1 MSVKEKKQAR
11 GRGCVWGVFREGLTG
26 GRCLSP
32 PWEAVREQAV
42 GTSGDRRSRQRAEL
56 GKGVGQV

>member
-1 MSVKEKKQAR
+1 MCVAGVQGGPHWGKASEPSPGGVK
-11 GRGCVWGVFREGLTG
+11 
-26 GRCLSP
+26 
-32 PWEAVREQAV
+32 EQAV